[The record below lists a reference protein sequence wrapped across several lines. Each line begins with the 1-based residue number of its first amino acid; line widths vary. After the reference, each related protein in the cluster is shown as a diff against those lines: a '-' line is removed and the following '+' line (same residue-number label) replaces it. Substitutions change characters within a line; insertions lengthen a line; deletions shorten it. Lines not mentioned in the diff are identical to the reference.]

1 MNARMMKTTAHDIK
15 DFFIPLEQ
23 GDVYFI
29 KTQEDVWLVLSP
41 LANAMLLAK
50 GDVVQQLDSLLRQDN
65 NRYVNHQLATA
76 AEALSRIIPAGDRIA
91 RISAPQDL
99 QKLSI
104 LPTQACNLS
113 CSYCYAAAGRSADRL
128 GWEKLKGTLEYFI
141 DAGRLKSRYLT
152 ISFIGGGEPLLE
164 WEMVKK
170 GIEYAGKR
178 AAEQGFR
185 VDITLITNGTVMND
199 EMAAF
204 LKAHR
209 VLPNISF
216 DILEDVQQKQRGHYD
231 QVMATLDCL
240 IRNGHQPSV
249 NATITPENVERMDQM
264 AGLMFRR
271 FPDIKLMIFEPVVD
285 PGIFATAQD
294 LRGFYVKYT
303 REIFRVRQMAREKGC
318 IIECRI
324 LNNVGEILDRGCP
337 PKLTLTPRGDL
348 TICYCVSSPLEK
360 SFEKRVYGRA
370 DDQGK
375 LCFDQEKFSAIC
387 SENVYS
393 FNKCEHCFAKWYCAG
408 GCMCP
413 NDLYDEASL
422 EVLCGF
428 TRELV
433 ARELTGRVQRR
444 HFRKNGEDILQILSA
459 GENEISPVYSVG

>member
-1 MNARMMKTTAHDIK
+1 MMKTAAQDIK
-15 DFFIPLEQ
+15 DFFIPLGQ
-23 GDVYFI
+23 GDVYFVR
-29 KTQEDVWLVLSP
+29 TQQDVWLVLSP

-50 GDVVQQLDSLLRQDN
+50 GDAVQQLGSLLRNDN
-65 NRYVNHQLATA
+65 NRYVSPQLATA
-76 AEALSRIIPAGDRIA
+76 ATAAKALSRITPAGDRIA
-91 RISAPQDL
+91 RISAPKDL

-113 CSYCYAAAGRSADRL
+113 CSYCYAAGGRSAERL
-128 GWEKLKGTLEYFI
+128 GWEKLSGTLDYFI

-152 ISFIGGGEPLLE
+152 ISFIGGGEPMLE
-164 WEMVKK
+164 WELVKK

-178 AAEQGFR
+178 AGEQGFR

-199 EMAAF
+199 EMAGF
-204 LKAHR
+204 LKMHR

-216 DILEDVQQKQRGHYD
+216 DILEDVQQKQRGHYEK
-231 QVMATLDCL
+231 VMATLDCL
-240 IRNGHQPSV
+240 IRSGHEPSV
-249 NATITPENVERMDQM
+249 NATITPENVGRMDQM
-264 AGLMFRR
+264 ADRMFRR
-271 FPDIKLMIFEPVVD
+271 FPAVKSMIFEPVVD
-285 PGIFATAQD
+285 PHTFATAQE
-294 LRGFYVKYT
+294 LGGFYAKFT

-324 LNNVGEILDRGCP
+324 LNNIGEILDRGCP

-360 SFEKRVYGRA
+360 SFEKRVYGWA
-370 DDQGK
+370 DDQGN
-375 LCFDQEKFSAIC
+375 LSFDQEKFSDIC

-413 NDLYDEASL
+413 NDLYDEARL
-422 EVLCGF
+422 EVLCDF

-433 ARELTGRVQRR
+433 AQELTGRVQRR
-444 HFRKNGEDILQILSA
+444 HFRDKGEDILQILSS
-459 GENEISPVYSVG
+459 GEDEISPVYPVG

>member
-1 MNARMMKTTAHDIK
+1 MKTAARDIK
-15 DFFIPLEQ
+15 DFFTPMEQ
-23 GDVYFI
+23 GDVFFI
-29 KTQEDVWLVLSP
+29 QTQEDVWLVLSP
-41 LANAMLLAK
+41 LANALLLAK
-50 GDVVQQLDSLLRQDN
+50 GDVVQQLDSLLWQDN
-65 NRYVNHQLATA
+65 SGSVNHQLTTA
-76 AEALSRIIPAGDRIA
+76 AAALSRITPAGDRIA

-113 CSYCYAAAGRSADRL
+113 CSYCYAAGGRSAERL
-128 GWEKLKGTLEYFI
+128 GWEKLSGTLDYFI

-152 ISFIGGGEPLLE
+152 ISFIGGGEPMLE
-164 WEMVKK
+164 WELVKK

-185 VDITLITNGTVMND
+185 VDITLITNGTMMND
-199 EMAAF
+199 EMAGF
-204 LKAHR
+204 LKAQG

-216 DILEDVQQKQRGHYD
+216 DILEDVQQKQRGHFEK
-231 QVMATLDCL
+231 VMATLDCL

-271 FPDIKLMIFEPVVD
+271 FPAVKSMIFEPVVD
-285 PGIFATAQD
+285 PHTFATAQE
-294 LRGFYVKYT
+294 LRGFYAKYT

-360 SFEKRVYGRA
+360 SFEKRVYGRV
-370 DDQGK
+370 DDQGN
-375 LCFDQEKFSAIC
+375 LSFDQEKFSAIC
-387 SENVYS
+387 SEDVYS
-393 FNKCEHCFAKWYCAG
+393 FAKCDHCFARWYCAG

-413 NDLYDEASL
+413 NDLYDEDRL
-422 EVLCGF
+422 EVLCDF

-444 HFRKNGEDILQILSA
+444 HFRDKGEDILQILLS
-459 GENEISPVYSVG
+459 GENEISPVYPVG